1 MQFDHEKMN
10 VYRLAIQF
18 QLQVA
23 QLTERLPKGKGYLT
37 DQLNRAALS
46 ICLNIAEG
54 AGEFSKKD
62 KARFY
67 RISKRSATECA
78 AVIDVCD
85 NLKLADVSLL
95 MDCRKSLISIVSMLI
110 KLVKAMA

>member
-1 MQFDHEKMN
+1 MQFDHEKMD
-10 VYRLAIQF
+10 VYKAAVKF
-18 QLQVA
+18 QLEVA
-23 QLTERLPKGKGYLT
+23 KLVEKLPKGRGYLV

-67 RISKRSATECA
+67 RMSKRSATECA
-78 AVIDVCD
+78 AVIDIC
-85 NLKLADVSLL
+85 NTLKLAEGPITT
-95 MDCRKSLISIVSMLI
+95 DCRKILISIVSMLI
-110 KLVKAMA
+110 RLIKAMG